1 MPGRRKK
8 IRKERAVAAAAAAAA
23 SIRSF
28 PHSTTTFNSTAT
40 ERLDEP

>member
-8 IRKERAVAAAAAAAA
+8 IRKERAVAAAAAA